1 MFAVSRAPAAPASRD
16 LEARSEVVLAL
27 RTPGASRPESS
38 IKISLQQVSLDYGR
52 QGPTRCRPDVCGLR
66 KKDSETW
73 PAPPLQAPNRG
84 PGHAV
89 VAPGRAGV
97 PPRR

>member
-1 MFAVSRAPAAPASRD
+1 MFAVSRARAAPASRD
-16 LEARSEVVLAL
+16 LEARSEVLAL
-27 RTPGASRPESS
+27 RMPAWSRPESS

-52 QGPTRCRPDVCGLR
+52 PGPTWCRPDVCGLR
-66 KKDSETW
+66 KKDNETW
-73 PAPPLQAPNRG
+73 PALPLQAPNRG

-89 VAPGRAGV
+89 IAPARPGV